1 VFRAGIISATRWPA
15 IVASPVVGLL
25 MVVGVDLGLRAACRV
40 GGNGLTFWPRTD
52 CAEFVRVNTG
62 PVRLYGLGF
71 RCWAWSHLDM
81 GPNDFL
87 SDQTRAESDAMPR
100 ESAGAIVSKYGMAA
114 LADTR
119 SLDARTGETPDL
131 RSTTFGFPFRTS
143 TREVVSGVEASGPPA
158 ASGLLRVRV
167 RSGWIWSPEASSM
180 PIMYRSMRAQ
190 RDWVY
195 PAGIAGDTVLAAA
208 ALLLGRAA
216 CFAVRGAFRVRRG
229 RCVHCAYDLHGLVS
243 GSRCPECGRGGG

>member
-1 VFRAGIISATRWPA
+1 
-15 IVASPVVGLL
+15 
-25 MVVGVDLGLRAACRV
+25 MVSLV
-40 GGNGLTFWPRTD
+40 
-52 CAEFVRVNTG
+52 
-62 PVRLYGLGF
+62 
-71 RCWAWSHLDM
+71 
-81 GPNDFL
+81 
-87 SDQTRAESDAMPR
+87 
-100 ESAGAIVSKYGMAA
+100 
-114 LADTR
+114 DTR
-119 SLDARTGETPDL
+119 PLDEALGATASMH
-131 RSTTFGFPFRTS
+131 STTVGFPFRTS

-195 PAGIAGDTVLAAA
+195 PAGIAGDTVLVAA

-229 RCVHCAYDLHGLVS
+229 RCVHCGYDQHGLVS
-243 GSRCPECGRGGG
+243 GSPCPECGRHGG